1 LAGLGPACDFD
12 CGYLAFP
19 LRLPEDIGAGAHKE
33 ATVSEL
39 TREQA
44 REKAHEH
51 LVDGLRLIRPIER
64 VRAIAAALH
73 EVETLEKQRPASS
86 DSTPRLLDS

>member
-1 LAGLGPACDFD
+1 
-12 CGYLAFP
+12 
-19 LRLPEDIGAGAHKE
+19 
-33 ATVSEL
+33 VSQL
-39 TREQA
+39 TLEQA
-44 REKAHEH
+44 REESHQH
-51 LVDGLRLIRPIER
+51 LVAGLRLIRPIER

>member
-1 LAGLGPACDFD
+1 M
-12 CGYLAFP
+12 
-19 LRLPEDIGAGAHKE
+19 
-33 ATVSEL
+33 SEL